1 MNIVVH
7 YLAPARFS
15 GDQDRYLEAFSKP
28 DHALTPDE
36 HYITNFYNLFLID
49 QIGVLG
55 SILLSNIIFLII
67 IDMFLLK
74 KVEAFRL
81 EEIILF
87 NASFVFLSFMNKEI
101 VAILLA
107 LYIVFSKS
115 NVIFKVLVSSI
126 YAYIIYRLYWFI
138 FLIMFFVNKVIFFTN
153 RYSILLATIV
163 MLIFGNIIFFY
174 IFGHYL
180 FEKRY
185 EVILTLWNNNPQLI
199 NTEINWHHFVNNEH
213 VNSILNYFFGVLTV
227 MIFPFIYFLEFKVH
241 LVFFYLINYYLIYY
255 FFFVRHDITKYED
268 QNIIILMSTF
278 ILTLLIF
285 EPDLGSFARHLGPV
299 FIAIAI
305 HRARNL
311 YR

>member
-1 MNIVVH
+1 
-7 YLAPARFS
+7 
-15 GDQDRYLEAFSKP
+15 
-28 DHALTPDE
+28 
-36 HYITNFYNLFLID
+36 
-49 QIGVLG
+49 
-55 SILLSNIIFLII
+55 
-67 IDMFLLK
+67 
-74 KVEAFRL
+74 
-81 EEIILF
+81 
-87 NASFVFLSFMNKEI
+87 MNKEI

-115 NVIFKVLVSSI
+115 NIIFKVLVSSI
-126 YAYIIYRLYWFI
+126 YAYIISRLYWFI

-163 MLIFGNIIFFY
+163 MLLFGNIIFFY
-174 IFGHYL
+174 IFGYYL
-180 FEKRY
+180 FEQRNNT
-185 EVILTLWNNNPQLI
+185 IISLWYNNPDRII
-199 NTEINWHHFVNNEH
+199 NTEINWQYFTSNEH

-227 MIFPFIYFLEFKVH
+227 MIFPFIYFLEFKIH

-299 FIAIAI
+299 FIAMAI